1 MTQEQVEKARKARMT
16 FERWADAEKLTA
28 EQRKRLSG
36 AEQRTIVPLAIDAMK
51 YDDLATK
58 IADAEARIEA
68 WKAAQA
74 EYVYAV
80 ETLADMRAKAC
91 GE

>member
-1 MTQEQVEKARKARMT
+1 MTQEQAAKARKARMT
-16 FERWADAEKLTA
+16 FERWADAENLTA

-51 YDDLATK
+51 YDDLAAK
-58 IADAEARIEA
+58 IADAKAKIEA
-68 WKAAQA
+68 WEIAQA

-80 ETLADMRAKAC
+80 ETLAALKAKATN
-91 GE
+91 